1 MVGIHDTGNPGEN
14 DFDPRLLSPKSL
26 HEDSGL
32 ELEGSGLDPAGSGP
46 SDAEKTLRPQ
56 VLEEYIGQQKIKD
69 NLFLFMEAA
78 RQRGDA
84 LDHVLLAGPPGLGKT
99 TLAHI
104 IAREMGSQIHTITG
118 PNVEKK
124 GDLAAILTNLQ
135 PRDVLFIDEV
145 HRLQKTIEEVLYG
158 AMEDFKLDLI
168 IGQGPG
174 ARTLR
179 IDLPKFTLVGATT
192 RTGLLSS
199 PLRDRF
205 GVQLRLDFYP
215 IEELEKIVKRS
226 SKLLGIEIHDTG
238 ANEIAKRSRGTP
250 RIANRLLK
258 RVRDFAQV
266 RRNARLIDRDT
277 AREALS
283 LFEVD
288 HRGLDPMDRKL
299 LLTLIEKFDGGPVG
313 IDTMSSAIGEERDT
327 LEDVYEPYLIQEGF
341 LQRTSRGRMAT
352 RIAYEHLGF
361 VWEDRLALTQPQA
374 QIPFDLNKS

>member
-1 MVGIHDTGNPGEN
+1 MEIFERSDSNRLMSGGLNPEGE
-14 DFDPRLLSPKSL
+14 LVAEKSL
-26 HEDSGL
+26 
-32 ELEGSGLDPAGSGP
+32 
-46 SDAEKTLRPQ
+46 RPT
-56 VLEEYIGQQKIKD
+56 VLGEYIGQRKVKE
-69 NLFLFMEAA
+69 NLSLFMEAA
-78 RQRGDA
+78 RSRGDA

-104 IAREMGSQIHTITG
+104 IAQEMGTQVHTVTG

-168 IGQGPG
+168 IGQGPA

-205 GVQLRLDFYP
+205 GVQMRLDFYP
-215 IEELEKIVKRS
+215 VEELEKIVHRS
-226 SKLLGIEIHDTG
+226 ARLLGIGIDAGG
-238 ANEIAKRSRGTP
+238 ANEVARRSRGTP

-266 RRNARLIDRDT
+266 KAASSRNTAQVMIDR
-277 AREALS
+277 AVAQSALA

-288 HRGLDPMDRKL
+288 DRGLDWMDRKFL
-299 LLTLIEKFDGGPVG
+299 STLIEKFDGGPVG
-313 IDTMSSAIGEERDT
+313 IETLSSALGEERDT

-341 LQRTSRGRMAT
+341 IQRSPRGRLAT
-352 RIAYEHLGF
+352 QTAYRHLG
-361 VWEDRLALTQPQA
+361 LSALLPDSQCVE
-374 QIPFDLNKS
+374 

>member
-1 MVGIHDTGNPGEN
+1 M
-14 DFDPRLLSPKSL
+14 
-26 HEDSGL
+26 
-32 ELEGSGLDPAGSGP
+32 
-46 SDAEKTLRPQ
+46 
-56 VLEEYIGQQKIKD
+56 KD
-69 NLFLFMEAA
+69 NVSLFIEAA

-104 IAREMGSQIHTITG
+104 IAHEMGSNIHTVTG

-135 PRDVLFIDEV
+135 PRDVLFIDEI

-168 IGQGPG
+168 IGQGP
-174 ARTLR
+174 AAKTLR
-179 IDLPKFTLVGATT
+179 LDLPKFTLVGATT

-205 GVQLRLDFYP
+205 GVQMRLDFYP
-215 IEELEKIVKRS
+215 VEELEQIVKRS
-226 SKLLGIEIHDTG
+226 AHLLDIKMNDQG
-238 ANEIAKRSRGTP
+238 ANEIARRSRGTP

-266 RRNARLIDRDT
+266 RKKTDVIDRT
-277 AREALS
+277 VAQEALN

-288 HRGLDPMDRKL
+288 QRGLDMMDRKFL
-299 LLTLIEKFDGGPVG
+299 STVIEKFDGGPVG
-313 IDTMSSAIGEERDT
+313 IETLSSALGEERDT
-327 LEDVYEPYLIQEGF
+327 LEDVYEPFLIQEGF
-341 LQRTSRGRMAT
+341 LQRTPRGRVAT
-352 RIAYEHLGF
+352 KQAYDHLGL
-361 VWEDRLALTQPQA
+361 ESD
-374 QIPFDLNKS
+374 FDNKSVT

>member
-1 MVGIHDTGNPGEN
+1 MERHI
-14 DFDPRLLSPKSL
+14 PRIISPHLGADSESLTPDSDGLQEQTLEKSL
-26 HEDSGL
+26 R
-32 ELEGSGLDPAGSGP
+32 P
-46 SDAEKTLRPQ
+46 SFMD
-56 VLEEYIGQQKIKD
+56 EYIGQKKVKE
-69 NLFLFMEAA
+69 NLSLFMEAA
-78 RQRGDA
+78 RGRGDA

-104 IAREMGSQIHTITG
+104 ISREMGTQIHSVTG

-124 GDLAAILTNLQ
+124 GDLAAILSNIQ
-135 PRDVLFIDEV
+135 PGDVIFIDEI

-168 IGQGPG
+168 IGQGPA

-215 IEELEKIVKRS
+215 TEELQKIVHRSARLLEIAIEES
-226 SKLLGIEIHDTG
+226 G
-238 ANEIAKRSRGTP
+238 AHEIAMRSRGTP

-266 RRNARLIDRDT
+266 YAKSGKPVIDRST
-277 AREALS
+277 AQKALA

-288 HRGLDPMDRKL
+288 ERGLDRMDRKFL
-299 LLTLIEKFDGGPVG
+299 EVLIEKFDGGPAG
-313 IDTMSSAIGEERDT
+313 IDTLSSALGEEKDT
-327 LEDVYEPYLIQEGF
+327 LEDVYEPYLLQEG
-341 LQRTSRGRMAT
+341 LIQRTPRGRIAT
-352 RIAYEHLGF
+352 RLAY
-361 VWEDRLALTQPQA
+361 
-374 QIPFDLNKS
+374 

>member
-1 MVGIHDTGNPGEN
+1 M
-14 DFDPRLLSPKSL
+14 DPVEPSSRILSPEANTEGQFEKSL
-26 HEDSGL
+26 R
-32 ELEGSGLDPAGSGP
+32 PA
-46 SDAEKTLRPQ
+46 
-56 VLEEYIGQQKIKD
+56 VLGEYIGQKKVKE
-69 NLFLFMEAA
+69 NLSLFMEAA

-104 IAREMGSQIHTITG
+104 IAHEMGTQLHLITG

-168 IGQGPG
+168 IGQGPA

-179 IDLPKFTLVGATT
+179 IDLPRFTLVGATT

-205 GVQLRLDFYP
+205 GVQQRLDFYP
-215 IEELEKIVKRS
+215 AEELEQIVHRS
-226 SKLLGIEIHDTG
+226 AGLLGIEISDSG
-238 ANEIAKRSRGTP
+238 ADEIAKRSRGTP

-266 RRNARLIDRDT
+266 RGRKNPKTGVADIDRDV
-277 AREALS
+277 AAAALA

-288 HRGLDPMDRKL
+288 ARGLDPMDRKF
-299 LLTLIEKFDGGPVG
+299 LLTIIDKFDGGPVG
-313 IDTMSSAIGEERDT
+313 IETLASATGEERDT
-327 LEDVYEPYLIQEGF
+327 LEDVYEPYLLQEGF
-341 LQRTSRGRMAT
+341 IQRTPRGRMAT
-352 RIAYEHLGF
+352 RIAYEHLGKH
-361 VWEDRLALTQPQA
+361 WEGKASA
-374 QIPFDLNKS
+374 QESLFIDLPAEQK

>member
-1 MVGIHDTGNPGEN
+1 METDRLVSPALSLGPDEN
-14 DFDPRLLSPKSL
+14 GLEQNMEKSL
-26 HEDSGL
+26 R
-32 ELEGSGLDPAGSGP
+32 PAF
-46 SDAEKTLRPQ
+46 
-56 VLEEYIGQQKIKD
+56 LEEYIGQKKVKE
-69 NLFLFMEAA
+69 NLSLFMEAA

-99 TLAHI
+99 TLANI
-104 IAREMGSQIHTITG
+104 IAHEMGAQIHTVTG
-118 PNVEKK
+118 PNVDKK

-135 PRDVLFIDEV
+135 PNDVLFIDEV

-168 IGQGPG
+168 IGQGPA

-179 IDLPKFTLVGATT
+179 MELPKFTLVGATT

-215 IEELEKIVKRS
+215 AEELERILYRS
-226 SKLLGIEIHDTG
+226 AKLLGIEIDASG

-258 RVRDFAQV
+258 RVRDYAQV
-266 RRNARLIDRDT
+266 RGKSGATKIDRET
-277 AREALS
+277 AQAALA

-288 HRGLDPMDRKL
+288 HRGLDPMDRKF
-299 LLTLIEKFDGGPVG
+299 LLTIIDKFDGGPVG
-313 IDTMSSAIGEERDT
+313 IDTLSSALGEERDT

-341 LQRTSRGRMAT
+341 LQRTPRGRVLT
-352 RIAYEHLGF
+352 RLGYEHLGRDF
-361 VWEDRLALTQPQA
+361 CD
-374 QIPFDLNKS
+374 

>member
-1 MVGIHDTGNPGEN
+1 MANSNEYSRIV
-14 DFDPRLLSPKSL
+14 SPQLDSEQEEMQEHNLEKSL
-26 HEDSGL
+26 R
-32 ELEGSGLDPAGSGP
+32 PAMI
-46 SDAEKTLRPQ
+46 D
-56 VLEEYIGQQKIKD
+56 EYIGQKKVKE
-69 NLFLFMEAA
+69 NLSLFMEAA
-78 RQRGDA
+78 RGRGDA

-99 TLAHI
+99 TLANI
-104 IAREMGSQIHTITG
+104 IAHEMKVQIHTVTG

-168 IGQGPG
+168 IGQGPA

-215 IEELEKIVKRS
+215 VAELEKIVCRS
-226 SKLLGIEIHDTG
+226 AELLNIEMDASG
-238 ANEIAKRSRGTP
+238 ANEIARRSRGTP

-258 RVRDFAQV
+258 RVRDFSQV
-266 RRNARLIDRDT
+266 RRKTQQGVSRVDREI
-277 AREALS
+277 AQAALA

-299 LLTLIEKFDGGPVG
+299 LLTIIEKFDGGPVG
-313 IDTMSSAIGEERDT
+313 IETLSSAIGEERDT
-327 LEDVYEPYLIQEGF
+327 LEDVYEPYLIQEGL
-341 LQRTSRGRMAT
+341 LQRTPRGRVAT
-352 RIAYEHLGF
+352 RLAFEHLGLP
-361 VWEDRLALTQPQA
+361 WEESLTGT
-374 QIPFDLNKS
+374 KSLD